1 MTQKD
6 LFDLSGKTAV
16 ITGSSRG
23 IGKAIALAMAAFGAR
38 VVISSRKADACEAVA
53 AEIRAA
59 GGSALAIP
67 CNISRLAE
75 LDALVAAA
83 LGQCGRIDV
92 LVCNA
97 ATNPYFGPMA
107 GVSEEAYDKIMDTN
121 VKSNLWLCNKV
132 LPGMAE
138 RKDGVVI
145 IVSSIGGLK
154 GHDKLGIYGLSKA
167 ADFQLAR
174 NLAVEWG
181 RHNIRANCLA
191 PAIIRTDFAKALW
204 ENPATYKEAVA
215 SYPLGRIGEPEEV
228 AGAAVMLAS
237 RAGSFITG
245 QAIVI
250 DGGATIGSGR
260 YS

>member
-1 MTQKD
+1 MTKKD
-6 LFDLSGKTAV
+6 LFDLTGKVAV
-16 ITGSSRG
+16 VTGSTRG
-23 IGKAIALAMAAFGAR
+23 IGKAIAEAMAAFGAK
-38 VVISSRKADACEAVA
+38 VVISSRKQPKCEEVA
-53 AEIRAA
+53 AAIRAA
-59 GGSALAIP
+59 GGEAVAIP
-67 CNISRLAE
+67 CNVSRLAE
-75 LDALVAAA
+75 LDDLVAASLA
-83 LGQCGRIDV
+83 ACGRIDI

-132 LPGMAE
+132 LPGMAA
-138 RKDGVVI
+138 RKDGAVI

-204 ENPATYKEAVA
+204 ENPVTYKEATA
-215 SYPLGRIGEPEEV
+215 GYPLGRIGEPEEV

-237 RAGSFITG
+237 RAGNFITG

>member
-1 MTQKD
+1 MIARR
-6 LFDLSGKTAV
+6 SGSIV
-16 ITGSSRG
+16 
-23 IGKAIALAMAAFGAR
+23 
-38 VVISSRKADACEAVA
+38 
-53 AEIRAA
+53 
-59 GGSALAIP
+59 
-67 CNISRLAE
+67 
-75 LDALVAAA
+75 
-83 LGQCGRIDV
+83 
-92 LVCNA
+92 
-97 ATNPYFGPMA
+97 
-107 GVSEEAYDKIMDTN
+107 
-121 VKSNLWLCNKV
+121 
-132 LPGMAE
+132 
-138 RKDGVVI
+138 
-145 IVSSIGGLK
+145 IVSSVGGLK
-154 GHDKLGIYGLSKA
+154 ASTTIGAYNVSKA

-204 ENPATYKEAVA
+204 ENPVTYKEATA

-237 RAGSFITG
+237 RAGRFITG

>member
-1 MTQKD
+1 MNKN
-6 LFDLSGKTAV
+6 LFDLTGKVAV
-16 ITGSSRG
+16 ITGSTRG
-23 IGKAIALAMAAFGAR
+23 IGKAIAEAMADHGAK
-38 VVISSRKADACEAVA
+38 VVISSRKAGACEEVA
-53 AEIRAA
+53 ATIRGA
-59 GGSALAIP
+59 GAKAIAIP
-67 CNISRLAE
+67 CNISRREE
-75 LDALVAAA
+75 LDALVSGAIRHW
-83 LGQCGRIDV
+83 GKIDI

-97 ATNPYFGPMA
+97 AVNPYYGPMS
-107 GVSEEAYDKIMDTN
+107 GVAEDAYDKIMDTN

-132 LPGMAE
+132 LPGMAA

-154 GHDKLGIYGLSKA
+154 GHAKLGVYGLSKA

-181 RHNIRANCLA
+181 RDNIRANCIA
-191 PAIIRTDFAKALW
+191 PGIIRTDFARALW
-204 ENPATYKEAVA
+204 EDPRVYAQAV
-215 SYPLGRIGEPEEV
+215 STYPLGRIGEPDEV

-250 DGGATIGSGR
+250 DGGSTIAAGS